1 MSISKHKSSGDI
13 SGTAKKCQELEAQR
27 KNKEEKEVTQRLKRS
42 MMLDMA
48 RGFYLRKCYLFVGT
62 GL

>member
-42 MMLDMA
+42 MMLEMA
-48 RGFYLRKCYLFVGT
+48 RGFYLKKCYLFVGT